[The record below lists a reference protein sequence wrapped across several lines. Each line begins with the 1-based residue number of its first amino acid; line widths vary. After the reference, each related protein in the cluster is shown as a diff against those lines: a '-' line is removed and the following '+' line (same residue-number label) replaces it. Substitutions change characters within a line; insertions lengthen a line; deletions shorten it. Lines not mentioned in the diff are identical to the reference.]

1 VAANISRGLESIN
14 MQKEITPMITSK
26 RAVLAKAALILLF
39 LTGACSSKP
48 FLIVHYQLPSPTDTL
63 AGKEVRP
70 IVSDLRE
77 NKAFL
82 SANAKKSIKQF
93 NETYSLVAVNQD
105 GSGNLLGVYEIDAL
119 LSELF
124 KQRLINLGIQV
135 PPPAEYSEY
144 ELEINLKDFK
154 IDLAGRKWI
163 MNMSYQANLL
173 KEGRLLATESVSGS
187 AERVK
192 VMGKSDAEKLMGELM
207 SDMVNKLEMTKLFQ
221 QARI

>member
-1 VAANISRGLESIN
+1 
-14 MQKEITPMITSK
+14 MTTSK
-26 RAVLAKAALILLF
+26 RAVLAKAALIFLF
-39 LTGACSSKP
+39 IVGACSSKP
-48 FLIVHYQLPSPTDTL
+48 FLIVNYQLPSPSDTL

-70 IVSDLRE
+70 VVSDLRE

-82 SANAKKSIKQF
+82 SENAKKSIKQF

-105 GSGNLLGVYEIDAL
+105 GSDNMLGIYKIDTL

-124 KQRLINLGIQV
+124 KQRLNNLGIRV
-135 PPPAEYSEY
+135 PPPADDSEY
-144 ELEINLKDFK
+144 ELEIKLREFK
-154 IDLAGRKWI
+154 MDLAGRKWV
-163 MNMSYQANLL
+163 MNMSYQANLF
-173 KEGRLLATESVSGS
+173 KYGRLMATESVSGS

-221 QARI
+221 QARS

>member
-1 VAANISRGLESIN
+1 
-14 MQKEITPMITSK
+14 MITSK

-39 LTGACSSKP
+39 LAGACSSKP
-48 FLIVHYQLPSPTDTL
+48 FLIVHYQLPSPSDAL

-82 SANAKKSIKQF
+82 SENAKKSIKQF

-105 GSGNLLGVYEIDAL
+105 GSGNLIGIYEIDTL

-124 KQRLINLGIQV
+124 KQRLTNLGIRV
-135 PPPAEYSEY
+135 PPPTNDSEY
-144 ELEINLKDFK
+144 ELEINLQDFK

-173 KEGRLLATESVSGS
+173 KDGRLLGTESVSGS

-221 QARI
+221 QARS

>member
-1 VAANISRGLESIN
+1 
-14 MQKEITPMITSK
+14 MITSK

-39 LTGACSSKP
+39 LAGACSSKP
-48 FLIVHYQLPSPTDTL
+48 FLIVHYQLPSPSDAL
-63 AGKEVRP
+63 ADKEVRP

-82 SANAKKSIKQF
+82 SENAKKSIKQF
-93 NETYSLVAVNQD
+93 NGTYSLVAVKQD
-105 GSGNLLGVYEIDAL
+105 GSGNLIGIYEIDTF

-124 KQRLINLGIQV
+124 KQRLNNLGIRV
-135 PPPAEYSEY
+135 PPPTNDSDY
-144 ELEINLKDFK
+144 ELEINLQDFN

-163 MNMSYQANLL
+163 MTMSYQANLL
-173 KEGRLLATESVSGS
+173 KDGRLLATESVSGS

-207 SDMVNKLEMTKLFQ
+207 SDMVNKLEMAKLFQ
-221 QARI
+221 QARS

>member
-1 VAANISRGLESIN
+1 
-14 MQKEITPMITSK
+14 MIPSM
-26 RAVLAKAALILLF
+26 RAVLAKAALILLIF
-39 LTGACSSKP
+39 AGACSSKP
-48 FLIVHYQLPSPTDTL
+48 FLIVHYQLPSPSDTL

-70 IVSDLRE
+70 IVFDLRE

-82 SANAKKSIKQF
+82 SENAKKSIKQF

-105 GSGNLLGVYEIDAL
+105 GSGNLLGIYEINTL

-124 KQRLINLGIQV
+124 KQRLTNLGIRV
-135 PPPAEYSEY
+135 PPPTNDSEY
-144 ELEINLKDFK
+144 ELEINLQDFK
-154 IDLAGRKWI
+154 LDLAGRKWI

-173 KEGRLLATESVSGS
+173 KDGRLLAMETVSGS

-192 VMGKSDAEKLMGELM
+192 VMAKSDAEKLMGELM
-207 SDMVNKLEMTKLFQ
+207 SDMVNKLEMAKLFQ

>member
-1 VAANISRGLESIN
+1 
-14 MQKEITPMITSK
+14 MITSK

-39 LTGACSSKP
+39 LAGACSSKP
-48 FLIVHYQLPSPTDTL
+48 FLIVHYQLPSPSDAL

-82 SANAKKSIKQF
+82 SENAKKSIKQF

-105 GSGNLLGVYEIDAL
+105 GSGNLLGIYEIDTL

-124 KQRLINLGIQV
+124 KQRLTNLGIRV
-135 PPPAEYSEY
+135 PPPTNDSEY
-144 ELEINLKDFK
+144 ELEIKLQDFK
-154 IDLAGRKWI
+154 LDIVGRKWI

-173 KEGRLLATESVSGS
+173 KDGRLLGTESVSGS

-207 SDMVNKLEMTKLFQ
+207 SDMVNKLEMAKLFQ
-221 QARI
+221 QARS

>member
-1 VAANISRGLESIN
+1 
-14 MQKEITPMITSK
+14 MITSK

-39 LTGACSSKP
+39 LAGACSSKP
-48 FLIVHYQLPSPTDTL
+48 FLIVHYQLPSPSDAL

-82 SANAKKSIKQF
+82 SENAKKSIKQF

-105 GSGNLLGVYEIDAL
+105 GSGNLLGIYEIDTL

-124 KQRLINLGIQV
+124 KQRLTNLGIRV
-135 PPPAEYSEY
+135 PPPTNDSEY
-144 ELEINLKDFK
+144 ELEINLQDFK

-173 KEGRLLATESVSGS
+173 KDGRLLGTESVSGS

-207 SDMVNKLEMTKLFQ
+207 
-221 QARI
+221 

>member
-1 VAANISRGLESIN
+1 
-14 MQKEITPMITSK
+14 MITSK

-39 LTGACSSKP
+39 LAGACSSKP
-48 FLIVHYQLPSPTDTL
+48 FLIVHYQLPSPSDAL

-82 SANAKKSIKQF
+82 SENAKKSIKQF

-105 GSGNLLGVYEIDAL
+105 GSGNLLGIYEIDTL

-124 KQRLINLGIQV
+124 KQRLTNLGIRV
-135 PPPAEYSEY
+135 PPPTNDSEY
-144 ELEINLKDFK
+144 ELEINLQDFK

-173 KEGRLLATESVSGS
+173 KDGRLLGTESVSGS

-221 QARI
+221 QARS

>member
-1 VAANISRGLESIN
+1 
-14 MQKEITPMITSK
+14 MITSK

-39 LTGACSSKP
+39 LAGACSSKP
-48 FLIVHYQLPSPTDTL
+48 FLIVHYQLPSPSDAL

-82 SANAKKSIKQF
+82 SEDAKKSIKQF

-105 GSGNLLGVYEIDAL
+105 GSGNLLGIYEIDTL

-124 KQRLINLGIQV
+124 KQRLTNLGIRV
-135 PPPAEYSEY
+135 PPPTNDSEY
-144 ELEINLKDFK
+144 ELEIKLQDFK
-154 IDLAGRKWI
+154 LDIVGRKWI

-173 KEGRLLATESVSGS
+173 KDGRLLGTESVSGS

-207 SDMVNKLEMTKLFQ
+207 SDMVNKLEMAKLFQ
-221 QARI
+221 QARS